1 MTPTATER
9 RVVSVEAWNCAVP
22 MPWPVRLGTV
32 VYNTRDF
39 VVVRLTCDDGLCGRA
54 IGYSRGTPLLEA
66 VRGLAPFAGALD
78 VTEPDS
84 VYTEL
89 SGTLLPGWAQFIR
102 AASLI
107 DIALW
112 DIKAQA
118 EDLPL
123 HRLLGAESSD
133 VPVMAVSG
141 YFSDVRSQDE
151 LVEEA
156 VEFDRAGMGAKLI
169 LGGYDSEWDQRLVR
183 RMREALSPDTEI
195 GVDFHARWRDP
206 KEAASYFAPM
216 DELGLRFIEDPF
228 PGFDWR
234 AMRALAG
241 LIRTPVAAGEDVI
254 GYSALLDLLESVGYL
269 RLDATASGGVSTALR
284 AIEAA
289 ADRGTEVVPHVFPY
303 IHAVLCAAHATVANI
318 EVIPASVG
326 ADPMDRLLT
335 DADPIH
341 GGRWILDEEPG
352 LTLPLDWTAI
362 ESMATASFAWNAPD

>member
-1 MTPTATER
+1 MTMADTER
-9 RVVSVEAWNCAVP
+9 RVARVEAWNCEVP
-22 MPWPVRLGTV
+22 MPWPVRLGSV

-39 VVVRLTCDDGLCGRA
+39 VVLRLTCDDGLCGRA

-66 VRGLAPFAGALD
+66 VHGLAPFVGALD
-78 VTEPDS
+78 VAEPES
-84 VYTEL
+84 VQTEL
-89 SGTLLPGWAQFIR
+89 SGTLLSGWAQFVR

-112 DIKAQA
+112 DVKAQSA
-118 EDLPL
+118 SLPL
-123 HRLLGAESSD
+123 HQLLGAERPD

-156 VEFDRAGMGAKLI
+156 IEFDRAGMGAKLI
-169 LGGYDSEWDQRLVR
+169 LGGYDSEWDQRLVSR
-183 RMREALSPDTEI
+183 VREALSPDTEI

-206 KEAASYFAPM
+206 EEAASYFAPM

-234 AMRALAG
+234 AMRDLAG
-241 LIRTPVAAGEDVI
+241 RIRTPVAAGEDVI

-269 RLDATASGGVSTALR
+269 RLDATASGGVSTALK
-284 AIEAA
+284 AIDAA
-289 ADRGTEVVPHVFPY
+289 AERGSVVVPHVFPY
-303 IHAVLCAAHATVANI
+303 IHAVLCAAHPAVANI
-318 EVIPASVG
+318 EVIPATVG

-335 DADPIH
+335 DPDPIRD
-341 GGRWILDEEPG
+341 GRWVLDEDPG
-352 LTLPLDWTAI
+352 LSLPLDWAAV
-362 ESMATASFAWNAPD
+362 EEMATASFSWSTPH